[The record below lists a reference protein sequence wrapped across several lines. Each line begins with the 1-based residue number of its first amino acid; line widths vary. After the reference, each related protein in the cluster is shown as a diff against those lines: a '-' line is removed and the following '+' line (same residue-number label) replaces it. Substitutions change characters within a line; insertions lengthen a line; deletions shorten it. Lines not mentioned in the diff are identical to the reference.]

1 MKQGVP
7 GDPAHQRHQVHHVA
21 QRLVPVRDHPEE
33 MVGSLHCRHSLL
45 QNPDADSPSMRM
57 QCNACSHLLIQA
69 VSIATYVG
77 SLLGVVLMYVWYAPS
92 PACRLNI
99 LFITVTL
106 VLVQLM
112 TFVSTRSKA
121 SSTRTYTYML
131 ELGDAYV
138 RLTASLVRWLSRP
151 LAWTELTGEGRVPGA
166 WADGDLRRVPVLVG
180 DQKVRDGS
188 EILSVCLYCVAA
200 SICN

>member
-1 MKQGVP
+1 
-7 GDPAHQRHQVHHVA
+7 
-21 QRLVPVRDHPEE
+21 
-33 MVGSLHCRHSLL
+33 
-45 QNPDADSPSMRM
+45 MRM

-131 ELGDAYV
+131 RALKMVAFILHGWGLW
-138 RLTASLVRWLSRP
+138 RRIRTA
-151 LAWTELTGEGRVPGA
+151 G
-166 WADGDLRRVPVLVG
+166 
-180 DQKVRDGS
+180 
-188 EILSVCLYCVAA
+188 
-200 SICN
+200 

>member
-1 MKQGVP
+1 
-7 GDPAHQRHQVHHVA
+7 
-21 QRLVPVRDHPEE
+21 
-33 MVGSLHCRHSLL
+33 
-45 QNPDADSPSMRM
+45 MRM